1 VPGSLAQRKGLPGDF
16 FHILLDKT
24 NDGFRM
30 EVPLVDSG
38 GSRSVETMIEQ
49 ANIAIEK
56 MSERE
61 RRLREMKYARRNK
74 MRHID
79 RLLNELEMLNLAD
92 QRVMPR
98 ALSVAVDQVL
108 EDADVEEIVEQRKPD
123 SVIEAM
129 DLLYEIQDSLMF
141 NQIEDE

>member
-1 VPGSLAQRKGLPGDF
+1 
-16 FHILLDKT
+16 
-24 NDGFRM
+24 
-30 EVPLVDSG
+30 
-38 GSRSVETMIEQ
+38 MIEQ
-49 ANIAIEK
+49 ANIAIER

-61 RRLREMKYARRNK
+61 RRLRAMKYARRNK
-74 MRHID
+74 MRQID

-98 ALSVAVDQVL
+98 ALSSAVDEVL
-108 EDADVEEIVEQRKPD
+108 EGADVEEIVEVRKPD

-141 NQIEDE
+141 NQIE